1 MFNPLIYRCLAYWT
15 IVVILRCHSWSQPP
29 NVIESESIS
38 ICSKQHAF
46 HNWWP
51 LMVVLFAETK
61 RLLDAMMQV
70 STLPA
75 ATKMYLSGKNRE
87 AVWFSICIHLPL
99 CSYWLHR
106 STGEHIII
114 HGWKNQRGQS
124 SVIIQLD
131 CQSPSSGNKSFLV
144 DANDCLD
151 SRLRHIQWYTRH
163 RSSLKHVLRWVKNW
177 DTTQFPWIHHD
188 FPYDQLGNL
197 RILRYPMSTVSPM
210 VSKPLQVSW
219 LNRHHRA
226 PIWRRWQQIKA
237 MATFLNFFL
246 LLPRVLMGKKWGLS

>member
-46 HNWWP
+46 HNWWS
-51 LMVVLFAETK
+51 LMVVLFGETK

-75 ATKMYLSGKNRE
+75 AIKMYLSGKNRE
-87 AVWFSICIHLPL
+87 TVWFSICIHLPL

-114 HGWKNQRGQS
+114 HDWKDQRWPKLS
-124 SVIIQLD
+124 HYTARLSVTFFRKQVILGR
-131 CQSPSSGNKSFLV
+131 CQWLLGLTLKAYSM
-144 DANDCLD
+144 
-151 SRLRHIQWYTRH
+151 IYTPPIVIKNM
-163 RSSLKHVLRWVKNW
+163 SWGGLKTGIPHNFHGFI
-177 DTTQFPWIHHD
+177 TIFPMI
-188 FPYDQLGNL
+188 N
-197 RILRYPMSTVSPM
+197 
-210 VSKPLQVSW
+210 
-219 LNRHHRA
+219 
-226 PIWRRWQQIKA
+226 
-237 MATFLNFFL
+237 
-246 LLPRVLMGKKWGLS
+246 